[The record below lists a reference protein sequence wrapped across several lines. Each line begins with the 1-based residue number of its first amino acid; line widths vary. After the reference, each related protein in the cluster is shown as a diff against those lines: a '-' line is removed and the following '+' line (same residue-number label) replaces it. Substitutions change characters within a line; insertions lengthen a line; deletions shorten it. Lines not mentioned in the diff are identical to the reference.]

1 MNLTSDVGAW
11 ESMFIRD
18 IRNPWTSAK
27 FSWVKEERKIH
38 HVWNDFFDRAK
49 YLFRNCLP
57 RWINKQKYY
66 FCVDII

>member
-18 IRNPWTSAK
+18 IRNPGTLPK
-27 FSWVKEERKIH
+27 FSWVLKKSEMH
-38 HVWNDFFDRAK
+38 HIRNDFSDRAK

-66 FCVDII
+66 SCVDII